1 MGSGAGVHDDR
12 AVDATTRPGART
24 LLRRHWLPV
33 AFVVFV
39 LIPLYV
45 LLVSVVVRSDLLR
58 FWGEP
63 FTSEQFQA
71 LFAFLGVALGVVATT
86 MAALLAKANNDRN
99 LAQKEESERR
109 AVALKE
115 ESDRRTLVETRESN
129 NRQKLDTAIQVLNL
143 IKNDDKYAGKAVNGA
158 AIATLVVLGY
168 PVIAMRTLQAAL
180 QEHAVDSASATWVI
194 DQVLAQNLLPAAAD
208 RVAEDADTRLDPVS
222 SREEAIQLLYDH
234 VSVLTRDED
243 GQGAWDWPDSAL
255 QSWPPG
261 LSVQAEWKLMLA
273 MLKVL
278 VSRPAAWWTKGD
290 NTWGW
295 VIQTLYAATREP
307 TTDLHLKREA
317 ATYGLLLLDVV
328 DRKGGN
334 ERESLNV
341 DELRRGLVEHAGPN
355 RRPASSWTRGQVE
368 DWIRQALNGR

>member
-1 MGSGAGVHDDR
+1 M
-12 AVDATTRPGART
+12 
-24 LLRRHWLPV
+24 LL
-33 AFVVFV
+33 
-39 LIPLYV
+39 I
-45 LLVSVVVRSDLLR
+45 SVVVRSDLLR

-86 MAALLAKANNDRN
+86 VAALLAKANNDRN

-109 AVALKE
+109 AAALKAD
-115 ESDRRTLVETRESN
+115 SDRRMLVETRESN

-143 IKNDDKYAGKAVNGA
+143 IKNDEKYAGKAVNGA

-180 QEHAVDSASATWVI
+180 HEDAVDSASATWVI
-194 DQVLAQNLLPAAAD
+194 DQVLAQNLMSAAAD
-208 RVAEDADTRLDPVS
+208 GGAEDGDTRRDPVP
-222 SREEAIQLLYDH
+222 SREEAVQLLYDH

-255 QSWPPG
+255 ESWPPG
-261 LSVQAEWKLMLA
+261 LSLLAGWTLMLA
-273 MLKVL
+273 MLKLL
-278 VSRPAAWWTKGD
+278 VSRPAAWWTTGD

-295 VIQTLYAATREP
+295 VITTLHAATQES

-334 ERESLNV
+334 ERESLHV
-341 DELRRGLVEHAGPN
+341 DVLRRGLDEHKQAN
-355 RRPASSWTRGQVE
+355 RRPANPWMRRQVD
-368 DWIRQALNGR
+368 DWIREALNAR